1 MIKFKKL
8 KIIKEPVMM
17 NGNEIIPTSN
27 ILKFKETK
35 LMFKLQ
41 NKFKIINFYLFI
53 FLGLLFTMNH
63 NQVMAMNNLNNENYI
78 NNEINKLYLERKELA
93 TKISYFRIHHLD
105 DDVKLQKQLNNLD
118 QQMKKL
124 YQRICDIKNL
134 NYINEQIWRYS
145 YERNQ
150 IANKILSISYQNPI
164 IQELITNHQKLMIKI
179 KNLNQKY
186 INLQYKLNE
195 FN

>member
-1 MIKFKKL
+1 
-8 KIIKEPVMM
+8 
-17 NGNEIIPTSN
+17 
-27 ILKFKETK
+27 
-35 LMFKLQ
+35 MFKLQ
-41 NKFKIINFYLFI
+41 NKFKIINFCLLI
-53 FLGLLFTMNH
+53 FLGLLFKMNH

-78 NNEINKLYLERKELA
+78 NNKINKLYLERKELA

-105 DDVKLQKQLNNLD
+105 DDVQLQKQLNNLD
-118 QQMKKL
+118 QKMKKL

-134 NYINEQIWRYS
+134 NYINEQIWHYS

-164 IQELITNHQKLMIKI
+164 IQELITNHQTLIIKI

-195 FN
+195 ETENYFC